1 MKQVNITNDMF
12 LALSRVTECTTDVRH
27 SYRLRVN
34 TMDDSKPIGQ
44 RPIEKRELTFE
55 RIPIGTLLYIIEYIV
70 NSCELV
76 SDVVFEKFSDVYPWP
91 IRVQII
97 GSVVDD
103 TTSLFTLEMVG

>member
-12 LALSRVTECTTDVRH
+12 FALSRIKECTTDVKH

-44 RPIEKRELTFE
+44 RPIEKRELIFE
-55 RIPIGTLLYIIEYIV
+55 NIPIATLLYVIEYIV

-76 SDVVFEKFSDVYPWP
+76 SDVVFEKFSDMYPWP

-103 TTSLFTLEMVG
+103 TTSLFTLEMIG

>member
-12 LALSRVTECTTDVRH
+12 LALSRVKECTTDVKH
-27 SYRLRVN
+27 TYKLRVS

-44 RPIEKRELTFE
+44 RPIEKRELVFE
-55 RIPIGTLLYIIEYIV
+55 NIPIATLLYVIEYIV

-97 GSVVDD
+97 GSVVDE
-103 TTSLFTLEMVG
+103 TTSLFTLEMIV